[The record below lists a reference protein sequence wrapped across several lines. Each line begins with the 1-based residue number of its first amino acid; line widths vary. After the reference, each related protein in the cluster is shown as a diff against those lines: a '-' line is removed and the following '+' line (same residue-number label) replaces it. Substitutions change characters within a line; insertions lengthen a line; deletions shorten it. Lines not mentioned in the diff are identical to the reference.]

1 MGGKGVLD
9 RNVVVVTGAGRGL
22 GRAIAL
28 ECAREGADVLVAD
41 SVAAA
46 GQGVVDEIRAEG
58 RRAELVL
65 GDVSDSRVADR
76 LVRVATDRFGSLD
89 ALVNNTD
96 DLRVGNGP
104 RVADTEWD
112 EVVRGHVSGSSEP
125 SRAVCGYWREN
136 RRPGRMVHTTSA
148 LGFGGRDGYL
158 GYGAAKL
165 ALSSL
170 SAIVSMEMAPF
181 GVTSNVIAPVAR
193 TRNFA
198 ALTRSGEGSS
208 AKAASGRDFELFTLD
223 NGAALVAFLVSEAA
237 AYISGKVF
245 GVQES
250 NVEIYQ
256 SCVAAAE
263 ITADSSRWSA
273 GELVGRIDELF
284 FATGIHPG
292 AEYRTE
298 RMRYYDVLGL
308 PSPSGLAPPSQT
320 TQSRPG

>member
-1 MGGKGVLD
+1 MTGRGVLE
-9 RNVVVVTGAGRGL
+9 RNVVVVTGAGQGL

-28 ECAREGADVLVAD
+28 ECAREGAAVVVAD
-41 SVAAA
+41 MTRESATSVAE
-46 GQGVVDEIRAEG
+46 QICAEG
-58 RRAELVL
+58 GQSAPVY
-65 GDVSDSRVADR
+65 GDVTDSRVAER
-76 LVRVATDRFGSLD
+76 LVRVATDRFGGLD
-89 ALVNNTD
+89 ALVNNAD
-96 DLRVGNGP
+96 NLRAGNGP
-104 RVADTEWD
+104 RAADTEWD
-112 EVVRGHVSGSSEP
+112 EVVRGYVNGGCEP
-125 SRAVCGYWREN
+125 SRAVCRYWKDA
-136 RRPGRMVHTTSA
+136 RRPGRMAHTTSA

-181 GVTSNVIAPVAR
+181 GVTSNVIAPVRR

-198 ALTRSGEGSS
+198 ALPRSGDG
-208 AKAASGRDFELFTLD
+208 AGGPAAAARDFELFTLD
-223 NGAALVAFLVSEAA
+223 NCAALVAFLVSEAS

-263 ITADSSRWSA
+263 ITAGSLRWSA
-273 GELVGRIDELF
+273 DELVGRIDELF
-284 FATGIHPG
+284 FATGIQPG
-292 AEYRTE
+292 AEYRSE

-308 PSPSGLAPPSQT
+308 PSPSGLAPPSQI
-320 TQSRPG
+320 TQSRSG